1 MSQTASQPV
10 NPYLKTK
17 VLTASPQE
25 LRLMLLDG
33 AIKFAEL
40 GRDGLVAKDYEKS
53 FTNISRAEDI
63 VMELLESLKPEVDPD
78 LCEKLKNLYVY
89 LYLELVR
96 ASSEKDVAR
105 IEEVIRLLRYE
116 RETWQLAMA
125 QLESDRRGGMHD
137 DDSGDGGEQSPPSI
151 SVSG

>member
-1 MSQTASQPV
+1 
-10 NPYLKTK
+10 
-17 VLTASPQE
+17 
-25 LRLMLLDG
+25 MLLEG
-33 AIKFAEL
+33 AIKFAEI
-40 GRDGLVAKDYEKS
+40 GRDGLLAKDYEKS

-63 VMELLESLKPEVDPD
+63 VMELLEALRPDVDPE
-78 LCEKLKNLYVY
+78 LCEKLKSLYVY

-116 RETWQLAMA
+116 RETWQLAMQQMA
-125 QLESDRRGGMHD
+125 SEIGAAAEDAGS
-137 DDSGDGGEQSPPSI
+137 SPSI

>member
-1 MSQTASQPV
+1 MSQTAPNPV

-17 VLTASPQE
+17 VMTASPAE
-25 LRLMLLDG
+25 LRLLLLDG

-53 FTNISRAEDI
+53 FKNISRAEDI
-63 VMELLESLKPEVDPD
+63 VMELLEALKPEVDPD
-78 LCEKLKNLYVY
+78 LCEKLKSLYVY

-125 QLESDRRGGMHD
+125 QLASEAVPAVD
-137 DDSGDGGEQSPPSI
+137 DGGSSPSI